1 MDYNL
6 EFLIGKTRAQIVGQI
21 VDHVLHINDPIYEGT
36 AACKPNRTKP
46 SVAAP

>member
-6 EFLIGKTRAQIVGQI
+6 EFLIGKTRAQIV
-21 VDHVLHINDPIYEGT
+21 DHVLHINDPSMKEQLLVNQT
-36 AACKPNRTKP
+36 KPNQTKP

>member
-21 VDHVLHINDPIYEGT
+21 VDNVLHINDPSMKEQLLV
-36 AACKPNRTKP
+36 NQTKP